1 MKTTIARLFIAF
13 LFAQS
18 SVCFAGM
25 RCGTNLVSEGDRFDQ
40 VKTACGEADSEY
52 DMGSRTLYRTVYSG
66 EEAMTVSESI
76 KLDMWVYELGAHKF
90 RRNLHFEN
98 GVLVKIEL
106 GDRVAAR

>member
-1 MKTTIARLFIAF
+1 MNIPIARL
-13 LFAQS
+13 LVTLLLVQS

-25 RCGTNLVSEGDRFDQ
+25 RCGKNLVSEGDRFDQ
-40 VKTACGEADSEY
+40 VKSACGEGISTY
-52 DMGSRTLYRTVYSG
+52 DMGSRTVYRTVYNN

-98 GVLVKIEL
+98 GVLVKIEM
-106 GDRVAAR
+106 GDRVVAQ